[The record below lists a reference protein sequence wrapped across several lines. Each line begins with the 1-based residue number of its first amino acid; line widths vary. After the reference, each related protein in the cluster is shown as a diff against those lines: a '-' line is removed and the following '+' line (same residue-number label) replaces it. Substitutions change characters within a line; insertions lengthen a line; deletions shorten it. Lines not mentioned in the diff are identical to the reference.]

1 MVQGRSLG
9 ITHIHHLAGRGA
21 MSSRLAND
29 RRSIPAKLAT
39 IYLWFSMTEI
49 FLFYPW
55 PSSGVLA
62 PS

>member
-1 MVQGRSLG
+1 
-9 ITHIHHLAGRGA
+9 

-29 RRSIPAKLAT
+29 RRSTPAKLAT